1 MGVGPEVVDYVAGLA
16 RLRLDD
22 AEKDALAADLA
33 RVLEFVEQLDGVD
46 ITDVPPTKHVIGLS
60 NVERPDTARPCLP
73 PDEALANAP
82 DADEDHFVVPKVLP
96 D

>member
-1 MGVGPEVVDYVAGLA
+1 MGIGPEVVDYVAALA

-22 AEKDALAADLA
+22 AEKDTLAADLA
-33 RVLEFVEQLDGVD
+33 RVLEFIEQLDRVD

-60 NVERPDTARPCLP
+60 NVERPDTESPCLP
-73 PDEALANAP
+73 SDEALANAP
-82 DADEDHFVVPKVLP
+82 DTDEDHFVVPKVLP

>member
-1 MGVGPEVVDYVAGLA
+1 MAIAPEVVDYVAALA

-22 AEKDALAADLA
+22 AEKEALAADLA

-46 ITDVPPTKHVIGLS
+46 ITDVPPTKHVVGLS
-60 NVERPDTARPCLP
+60 NVERPDTASPCLP
-73 PDEALANAP
+73 TSQALANAP

>member
-1 MGVGPEVVDYVAGLA
+1 MGIGPEVVDYIAALA
-16 RLRLDD
+16 KLRLDD
-22 AEKDALAADLA
+22 AEKETLAADLA

-60 NVERPDTARPCLP
+60 NVERPDTASPCLP
-73 PDEALANAP
+73 PGQALANAP
-82 DADEDHFVVPKVLP
+82 DTDEDHFVVPKVLP

>member
-1 MGVGPEVVDYVAGLA
+1 MGVGPEVVDYVAALA
-16 RLRLDD
+16 KLRLDD
-22 AEKDALAADLA
+22 AEKDALATDLA
-33 RVLEFVEQLDGVD
+33 RVLEFVEQLDRVD
-46 ITDVPPTKHVIGLS
+46 ITDVPPTKHVIGLN
-60 NVERPDTARPCLP
+60 NVERPDTESPCLP